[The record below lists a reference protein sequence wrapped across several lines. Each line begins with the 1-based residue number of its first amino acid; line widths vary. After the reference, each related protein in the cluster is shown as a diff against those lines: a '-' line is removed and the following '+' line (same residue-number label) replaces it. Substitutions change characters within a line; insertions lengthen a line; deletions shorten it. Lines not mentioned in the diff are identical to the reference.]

1 MAVLN
6 ARGQM
11 DVGDSVLSRS
21 LIGSEFEGK
30 ILDTTRIGDRPAII
44 PEISG
49 QAWITGTHQWMLDP
63 TDPWPEGY
71 RLSDT
76 WPGAKG

>member
-1 MAVLN
+1 MAVLY
-6 ARGQM
+6 ARGELGFGETF
-11 DVGDSVLSRS
+11 VSRS
-21 LIGSEFEGK
+21 LIGSEFEGR
-30 ILDTTRIGDRPAII
+30 ILQEVMVGETRAII

-63 TDPWPEGY
+63 SDPWPEGY

-76 WPGAKG
+76 WPGAAK